1 MKILVIHNILWA
13 HYKSV
18 LFEEM
23 FKNAPKNCE
32 IHVVQLAKNEIS
44 RKLLPSGDYPYSYP
58 YTLLFNSYQEE
69 IHPIKKVFALFNF
82 IIRYNPDLINVTGY
96 SVDISMTLAIFF
108 GRLLGKK
115 IVISTES
122 TVIEHTRNRIKEFF
136 KSLIVRTA
144 HGYICFGTASEDYIL
159 KLGAKK
165 YQILENKSAVVDD
178 KYILSRF
185 NLAKSNNKRIPEVK
199 TKNNFIFVGR
209 LVEIKN
215 LPLLFKAFE
224 NLKKHLSQ
232 ASDWGLVILGDGDLK
247 EELSTS
253 NSHIPDVYFLPSV
266 NWIEVPD
273 YFAVSSVLVLPS
285 KSEAWGLV
293 VNEAM
298 ICGLPVIVSDHCG
311 SAKDLVKGNGLIFQS
326 ENLAGLQNAMEFMI
340 LNPEKI
346 KIMGENS
353 KKIIKDF
360 CVEKVSKR
368 IVEKFVILGNK

>member
-18 LFEEM
+18 LFEAM
-23 FKNAPKNCE
+23 FNNAPKNCE
-32 IHVVQLAKNEIS
+32 IYVVQLAKNEIS
-44 RKLLPSGDYPYSYP
+44 RKSLPDSDYPYSYP

-69 IHPIKKVFALFNF
+69 INPVKKVFALFNF

-96 SVDISMTLAIFF
+96 SIDISMTLAIFF

-122 TVIEHTRNRIKEFF
+122 TVIEHTRNRIKEFV
-136 KSLIVRTA
+136 KSLIVKSA
-144 HGYICFGTASEDYIL
+144 HGFICFGTTSEDYIL

-165 YQILENKSAVVDD
+165 SQIIENKSAVVDD
-178 KYILSRF
+178 KYILNRF
-185 NLAKSNNKRIPEVK
+185 KLAKANNLRIPGIN
-199 TKNNFIFVGR
+199 TKYNFIFVGR
-209 LVEIKN
+209 LVDVKN
-215 LPLLFKAFE
+215 LPILFQAFE
-224 NLKKHLSQ
+224 NLKKQVRL
-232 ASDWGLVILGDGDLK
+232 ASDWGLVILGDGELK
-247 EELSTS
+247 DELEML
-253 NSHIPDVYFLPSV
+253 NSHIPSTYFLPSV
-266 NWIEVPD
+266 SWNEVPD

-311 SAKDLVKGNGLIFQS
+311 SSKDLVKENGIIFKS
-326 ENLAGLQNAMEFMI
+326 ENLESLQNAMEFMI
-340 LNPEKI
+340 LNTEKLQ
-346 KIMGENS
+346 IMGENS
-353 KKIIKDF
+353 KRIIKDF
-360 CVEKVSKR
+360 CVDKVSKR

>member
-44 RKLLPSGDYPYSYP
+44 RKLLPAGDYPYSYP

-82 IIRYNPDLINVTGY
+82 IIKYNPDLINVTGY
-96 SVDISMTLAIFF
+96 SVDTSITLSIFF
-108 GRLLGKK
+108 GRILGKK
-115 IVISTES
+115 IVVSTES
-122 TVIEHTRNRIKEFF
+122 TVAEHARSPIKEFI
-136 KSLIVRTA
+136 KSLIIKSA
-144 HGYICFGTASEDYIL
+144 HGFICFGTTSEDYIL

-165 YQILENKSAVVDD
+165 DQILENKSAVVDD
-178 KYILSRF
+178 KSILERF
-185 NLAKSNNKRIPEVK
+185 QLAKLNNLRIPEIT
-199 TKNNFIFVGR
+199 TKHNFIFVGR
-209 LVEIKN
+209 LVEVKN

-224 NLKKHLSQ
+224 NIKKYLNQ
-232 ASDWGLVILGDGDLK
+232 ANDWGLVILGDGDLK
-247 EELSTS
+247 DELRSS

-293 VNEAM
+293 LNEAM
-298 ICGLPVIVSDHCG
+298 ICGLPVIVSDQCG
-311 SAKDLVKGNGLIFQS
+311 SAKDLVKENGIIFQS
-326 ENLAGLQNAMEFMI
+326 ENLKALQNAMEFMI
-340 LNPEKI
+340 LNSEKL
-346 KIMGENS
+346 KLMGENS